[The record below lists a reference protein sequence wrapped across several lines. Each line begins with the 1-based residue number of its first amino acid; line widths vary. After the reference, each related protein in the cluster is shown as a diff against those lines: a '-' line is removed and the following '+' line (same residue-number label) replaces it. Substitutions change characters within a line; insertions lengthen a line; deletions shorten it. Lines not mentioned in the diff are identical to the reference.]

1 MYAKLVDGV
10 LQVPS
15 VEISRSIQ
23 QMREAGFKPVRDYR
37 PGYDFI
43 TQDIKIVGYED
54 LGSFIKVNYEVVEI
68 EPTEEELIMSQTDKA
83 LKILEVDLTTMLTDE
98 QALEVPYIFPKWEVD
113 VNYVKD
119 QRVLYQGVLYK
130 VLQDHKSQAIWMPTE
145 AVSLFAKVL
154 IPDPNVIPD
163 WQQPDSTNPY
173 MIGDKVIFQDKIYVS
188 KIDNNVWSPIDYPDG
203 WEEVTE

>member
-10 LQVPS
+10 LQAPP
-15 VEISRSIQ
+15 VEISRNIQ
-23 QMREAGFKPVRDYR
+23 QMREAGFKPVKDYR

-43 TQDIKIVGYED
+43 TQDAKIVGYED
-54 LGSFIKVNYEVVEI
+54 LGSFIKVNYEVIEI

-98 QALEVPYIFPKWEVD
+98 QALEVPYVFPEWEVD
-113 VNYVKD
+113 VNYVKE

-130 VLQDHKSQAIWMPTE
+130 VLQDHKSQAIWKPTE

-154 IPDPNVIPD
+154 IPDPDVIPD
-163 WQQPDSTNPY
+163 WEQPDSTNAY
-173 MIGDKVIFQDKIYVS
+173 MKGDKVSFNGKVYAS
-188 KIDNNVWSPIDYPDG
+188 LIDNNTWSPADYPAG
-203 WEEVTE
+203 WEELA

>member
-10 LQVPS
+10 LQAPP
-15 VEISRSIQ
+15 VEISRNIQ
-23 QMREAGFKPVRDYR
+23 QMREAGFKPVKDYR

-43 TQDIKIVGYED
+43 TQDAKIVGYED
-54 LGSFIKVNYEVVEI
+54 LGSFIKVNYEVIEI

-130 VLQDHKSQAIWMPTE
+130 VLQDHKSQAIWKPTE

-154 IPDPNVIPD
+154 IPDPDVIPD
-163 WQQPDSTNPY
+163 WEQPDSTNAY
-173 MIGDKVIFQDKIYVS
+173 MKGDKVSFNGKVYAS
-188 KIDNNVWSPIDYPDG
+188 LIDNNTWSPADYPAG
-203 WEEVTE
+203 WEELA

>member
-10 LQVPS
+10 LQAPP
-15 VEISRSIQ
+15 VEISRNIQ
-23 QMREAGFKPVRDYR
+23 QMREAGFKPVKDYR

-43 TQDIKIVGYED
+43 TQDAKIVGYED
-54 LGSFIKVNYEVVEI
+54 LGSFIKVNYEVIEI

-130 VLQDHKSQAIWMPTE
+130 VLQGHKSQAIWKPTE

-154 IPDPNVIPD
+154 IPDPNVIPN
-163 WQQPDSTNPY
+163 WEQPNSTNAY
-173 MIGDKVIFQDKIYVS
+173 MKGDKVLFNGKVYAS
-188 KIDNNVWSPIDYPDG
+188 LIDNNVWSPTDYPAG
-203 WEEVTE
+203 WEELA

>member
-1 MYAKLVDGV
+1 MYAKLVDGA
-10 LQVPS
+10 LQNPP
-15 VEISRSIQ
+15 VEISRNIQ

-43 TQDIKIVGYED
+43 TQDAKIVGYED

-68 EPTEEELIMSQTDKA
+68 EPTKEELIMSQTDKA

-98 QALEVPYIFPKWEVD
+98 QALEVPYVFPEWEVD
-113 VNYVKD
+113 VNYVKN
-119 QRVLYQGVLYK
+119 QRVLYQGILYK

-154 IPDPNVIPD
+154 IPDPDVIPN
-163 WQQPDSTNPY
+163 WEQPDSTNAY
-173 MIGDKVIFQDKIYVS
+173 MKGDKVLFNGKVYTS
-188 KIDNNVWSPIDYPDG
+188 LIDNNVWSPTDYPAG
-203 WEEVTE
+203 WEELA

>member
-10 LQVPS
+10 LQVPP
-15 VEISRSIQ
+15 VEISRNIQ
-23 QMREAGFKPVRDYR
+23 QMREAGFKPVKDYR

-43 TQDIKIVGYED
+43 TQDAKIVGYED

-68 EPTEEELIMSQTDKA
+68 EPTKEELIMSQTDKA

-98 QALEVPYIFPKWEVD
+98 QALEVPYVFPEWKVN
-113 VNYVKD
+113 VNYVKE

-154 IPDPNVIPD
+154 IPDPDVIPD
-163 WQQPDSTNPY
+163 WEQPNSTNAY
-173 MIGDKVIFQDKIYVS
+173 MKGDKVLFNGKVYAS
-188 KIDNNVWSPIDYPDG
+188 LIDNNVWSPTDNPTG
-203 WEEVTE
+203 WEELA